1 MDLVYV
7 RDPVKFINYVIEER
21 GLDKSKVLVRL
32 GLDGGQGS
40 FKVIA
45 SIF

>member
-1 MDLVYV
+1 MI
-7 RDPVKFINYVIEER
+7 FIDYVIEEQ

-40 FKVIA
+40 FKAMA